1 MVRAG
6 RWGPL
11 NGLHGSSQKL
21 PDILCA
27 ALCVCTCATAL
38 TKFSKT
44 SVSPRKK
51 LRPSV
56 ERAGGINERI
66 LVMLVLMV
74 LVLLRKGKVTV
85 GL

>member
-1 MVRAG
+1 M
-6 RWGPL
+6 
-11 NGLHGSSQKL
+11 
-21 PDILCA
+21 
-27 ALCVCTCATAL
+27 
-38 TKFSKT
+38 
-44 SVSPRKK
+44 SPRKK